1 MKQVVVSF
9 ARAEA
14 YILYIPNKVTVEQ
27 MIEAVDQVGFRAG
40 SP

>member
-14 YILYIPNKVTVEQ
+14 YIFYDPSKVTVEQ
-27 MIEAVDQVGFRAG
+27 MIEAVDQAGFRAG
-40 SP
+40 LP